1 MAKSSKKKKS
11 GHTPDKSN
19 KDENKAAQGATDGT
33 ETAPATLTSEVEDSL
48 FYQVYQ
54 LNKMFRE
61 VADNTLNEF
70 ELSQRAY
77 WLLEC
82 VRRDKGYSQ
91 SELGELL
98 GVDRSDMV
106 RLIDS
111 LEEDNLLQRV
121 RSTEDRRKQLIT
133 ITPDGITVRHKIRH
147 ALTDAENDL
156 LDELNDKQSNRLRKY
171 TSKLTTGVSL

>member
-1 MAKSSKKKKS
+1 MAKANKRRKS
-11 GHTPDKSN
+11 GHKSDKPHRAT
-19 KDENKAAQGATDGT
+19 AAVADPT
-33 ETAPATLTSEVEDSL
+33 EASAAILTSPVEDSL

-61 VADNTLNEF
+61 VADNTLDEF
-70 ELSQRAY
+70 DLSQRAY

-111 LEEDNLLQRV
+111 LEDDNLLQRV

-133 ITPDGITVRHKIRH
+133 ITPNGITIRHKIRH
-147 ALTDAENDL
+147 ALTEAENDL

-171 TSKLTTGVSL
+171 TSKLTMGVSL

>member
-1 MAKSSKKKKS
+1 M
-11 GHTPDKSN
+11 
-19 KDENKAAQGATDGT
+19 
-33 ETAPATLTSEVEDSL
+33 
-48 FYQVYQ
+48 
-54 LNKMFRE
+54 
-61 VADNTLNEF
+61 
-70 ELSQRAY
+70 SQRQ
-77 WLLEC
+77 L
-82 VRRDKGYSQ
+82 
-91 SELGELL
+91 SELLTI
-98 GVDRSDMV
+98 DPSDMV